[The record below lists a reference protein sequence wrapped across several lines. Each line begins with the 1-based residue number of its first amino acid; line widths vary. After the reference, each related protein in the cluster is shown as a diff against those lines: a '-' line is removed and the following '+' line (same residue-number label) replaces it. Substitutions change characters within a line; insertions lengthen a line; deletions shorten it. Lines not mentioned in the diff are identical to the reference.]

1 MIQLTDFIEL
11 AEVRAV
17 LGVSEYEL
25 SDETLSLPIYSRG
38 VERTLRGIS
47 DGTNNL
53 LSIFDTASASSDD
66 DELYLAD
73 QTRQLVVYSTAAMC
87 LSGLSLFAPKSTS
100 DGKATETRF
109 SSEATFKDV
118 ALNVNQAVTSIT
130 RELMEAIGADPTTM
144 AQHTLM
150 MRAEPS
156 VDVVTGA

>member
-25 SDETLSLPIYSRG
+25 TDETLGLPIYSRG
-38 VERTLRGIS
+38 IERTLRGIS

-53 LSIFDTASASSDD
+53 LTIFDTASASSDD
-66 DELYLAD
+66 DDLYLAD
-73 QTRQLVVYSTAAMC
+73 QIRQLVVYSTAAMC

-109 SSEATFKDV
+109 SSEAAFKDV
-118 ALNVNQAVTSIT
+118 AANVNAALTSIT
-130 RELMEAIGADPTTM
+130 RDILEAIGAD
-144 AQHTLM
+144 AASFGQHTLIT
-150 MRAEPS
+150 RAEPS
-156 VDVVTGA
+156 IDVVTGE